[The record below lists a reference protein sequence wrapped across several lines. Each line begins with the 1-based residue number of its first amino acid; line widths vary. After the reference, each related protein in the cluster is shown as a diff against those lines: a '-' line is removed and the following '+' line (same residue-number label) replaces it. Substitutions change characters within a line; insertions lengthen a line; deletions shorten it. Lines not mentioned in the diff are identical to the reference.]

1 MPTPEIVWVGQAYD
15 LIRPLWIT
23 VNKLETAGELWRR
36 AENLAHDFAEQ
47 PWRIVCID
55 SDHAI
60 RGFRGWVSGARDA
73 QVETGNDAVEWT
85 TDRSWDQKYEH
96 RHFMVDDEI
105 CIRYV
110 APRPLPGP
118 ILAPAS
124 DLGEAWPAFVAE
136 LIGGG

>member
-1 MPTPEIVWVGQAYD
+1 MMPTPEIVWAGQAYD

-36 AENLAHDFAEQ
+36 AENLAHAFVEQ

-55 SDHAI
+55 ADHAI
-60 RGFRGWVSGARDA
+60 REFRGWVPRRLIMKEPGGSP
-73 QVETGNDAVEWT
+73 
-85 TDRSWDQKYEH
+85 SL
-96 RHFMVDDEI
+96 
-105 CIRYV
+105 V
-110 APRPLPGP
+110 AFRTPMPLAGP

>member
-55 SDHAI
+55 ADHAI
-60 RGFRGWVSGARDA
+60 REFRGWRSFLGTANGS
-73 QVETGNDAVEWT
+73 TGWSRTEDERADHLHDCAV
-85 TDRSWDQKYEH
+85 D
-96 RHFMVDDEI
+96 VV
-105 CIRYV
+105 CL
-110 APRPLPGP
+110 RPLPGP